1 MRFLLRRA
9 GADHGI
15 PTMTGK
21 ESAGM
26 SRVKAAIIATQS
38 DGSP

>member
-1 MRFLLRRA
+1 M
-9 GADHGI
+9 GI

-21 ESAGM
+21 ESAGA
-26 SRVKAAIIATQS
+26 SRVKAAIIMAQS